1 MDTMDNIN
9 NKLEDSAE
17 TSYGGS
23 SSTNANKSFKTTEVY
38 RYYQE
43 MMYDEEEVEEEESEP
58 KLNDFGDPNNIID
71 DDYDQQQQQHYIVRC
86 FKCGELGHKRSD
98 CLADFDDHQDME
110 LLCRYSSSGGSG
122 GGDADTS
129 SSSTT
134 ITLDEKYLQEML
146 LLAESFLPKYLKKS
160 LEKVTNADGDDSDGD
175 DVGGGR

>member
-9 NKLEDSAE
+9 NNLEDSAE
-17 TSYGGS
+17 TSYGGGG
-23 SSTNANKSFKTTEVY
+23 TNANKSFKTTEVY

-43 MMYDEEEVEEEESEP
+43 MMYDEEEEESEESEP

-71 DDYDQQQQQHYIVRC
+71 DDDYDQQQHYIVRC

-110 LLCRYSSSGGSG
+110 LLSRYSSS

-160 LEKVTNADGDDSDGD
+160 LEKVKDDDDGD
-175 DVGGGR
+175 DVGGR

>member
-9 NKLEDSAE
+9 NNLENSAE
-17 TSYGGS
+17 TSYGS
-23 SSTNANKSFKTTEVY
+23 SSNANAKSFETTEVY
-38 RYYQE
+38 RYYQK
-43 MMYDEEEVEEEESEP
+43 MMYDEEEEESEESGP
-58 KLNDFGDPNNIID
+58 KLNDFGDPNNIIDDD

-86 FKCGELGHKRSD
+86 FKCGDLGHKRSD

-110 LLCRYSSSGGSG
+110 LLSRYSSS

-129 SSSTT
+129 SSTTT

-160 LEKVTNADGDDSDGD
+160 LEKVKDDDDGD
-175 DVGGGR
+175 DVGGR